1 MQQDSQNNPS
11 SRILKK
17 FQRLSR
23 RNKPLYSEA
32 YKIMAASAEVIKIQ
46 FPGEVEF
53 SPTAYFACLQEM
65 LVSQLTAIRN
75 GQPPRTNVDVLCYC
89 YSAIISML
97 DFGVISD
104 QETKISE
111 CVNFILTSGK
121 CSATAIKYG
130 IICLQFILHSKS
142 EAQWNTDPRTE
153 QVLAA
158 ILN

>member
-1 MQQDSQNNPS
+1 M
-11 SRILKK
+11 
-17 FQRLSR
+17 
-23 RNKPLYSEA
+23 
-32 YKIMAASAEVIKIQ
+32 Q

-75 GQPPRTNVDVLCYC
+75 GQPARTNVDVLCYC

-121 CSATAIKYG
+121 CSATAIKYA

-153 QVLAA
+153 HVLAA